1 MAKTLKY
8 RTRQYSLEIG
18 LTDSATGN
26 TAWAT
31 YIPSD
36 NEDAPFDMNST
47 TKQAIAERIRL
58 EADLDSALK
67 SINENTPE

>member
-18 LTDSATGN
+18 LTDSNTGD
-26 TAWAT
+26 TVWAT

-36 NEDAPFDMNST
+36 NEDSPLDMTSEQ
-47 TKQAIAERIRL
+47 KQAIAERIRT
-58 EADLDSALK
+58 EAGLDENLASFIESK
-67 SINENTPE
+67 SN